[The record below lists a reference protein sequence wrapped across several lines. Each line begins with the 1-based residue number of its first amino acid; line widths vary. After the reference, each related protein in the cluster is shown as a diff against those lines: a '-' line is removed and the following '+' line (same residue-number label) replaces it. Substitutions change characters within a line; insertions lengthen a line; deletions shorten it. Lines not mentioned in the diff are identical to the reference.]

1 MCKIYDSIEAL
12 TWQIVASKYVEYGT
26 LKDERVLDAGE
37 ALIEVSAEGPE
48 QVSFEKVAARE
59 FAAPLRLAGSYVM
72 HASFYGVTLPGK
84 ITLPTALCRQCIQVI
99 DTKACKGHVC
109 SMLSDWVIGHAASA
123 QESSCVQG
131 GRVR

>member
-1 MCKIYDSIEAL
+1 M
-12 TWQIVASKYVEYGT
+12 
-26 LKDERVLDAGE
+26 LDAGE

-72 HASFYGVTLPGK
+72 HASFDGVTLPGK
-84 ITLPTALCRQCIQVI
+84 ITLPTAPRRQCIQVI

-109 SMLSDWVIGHAASA
+109 STLSDWVIGHAASA
-123 QESSCVQG
+123 QKSSCVQG
-131 GRVR
+131 GRAR